1 MGGGWNQGL
10 SSARSKL
17 NYKQVQEIRR
27 ECEGNST
34 LADIAR
40 MYGVSR
46 RTIRDIR
53 DRNTYRWVP
62 DSGDLDP
69 DRADALIDSQ
79 IQIW

>member
-17 NYKQVQEIRR
+17 NYKQVQKIRE
-27 ECEGNST
+27 ECNGNST
-34 LADIAR
+34 IADIAR
-40 MYGVSR
+40 QYGVSR

-53 DRNTYRWVP
+53 DRNTYIWVP
-62 DSGDLDP
+62 DTGGLDP
-69 DRADALIDSQ
+69 DKENALLDSQ